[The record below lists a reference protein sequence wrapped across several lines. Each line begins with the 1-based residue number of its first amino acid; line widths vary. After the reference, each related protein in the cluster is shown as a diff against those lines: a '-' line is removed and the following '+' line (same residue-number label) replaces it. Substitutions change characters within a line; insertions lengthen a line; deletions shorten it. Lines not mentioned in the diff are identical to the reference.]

1 MGPFGHVLFIILG
14 CQDNNFKGIPMS
26 NREIVKKLPHVTTRR
41 LLEMKEQGEKIA
53 MLTAYDYTT
62 ARILDRSGV
71 DVILVGDSASNVFS
85 GHDTTLPITIEEMI
99 YHTKAVVRGVQ
110 AETSRAMVVIDMP
123 FMSYQLSSEEALRN
137 AGKIMKDNECD
148 AVKMEGGKVIVDT
161 VKRITDVGIPVMG
174 HLGLTPQSIYRF
186 GSYKVRAREKT
197 EAEELLRDAKL
208 LEEAGAFALVLEKIP
223 ANLAAEVT
231 RSISIPTIGIGA
243 GQICDGQV
251 LVINDMLGLN
261 TEFHP
266 RFVRKYADL
275 DNIIHDA
282 VSRYVDDVRNG
293 QFPLEEESY

>member
-1 MGPFGHVLFIILG
+1 
-14 CQDNNFKGIPMS
+14 MS
-26 NREIVKKLPHVTTRR
+26 SRDSMKKLPHVTTRK
-41 LLEMKEQGEKIA
+41 LLEMKEEGEKIA
-53 MLTAYDYTT
+53 MLTAYDFTK

-85 GHDTTLPITIEEMI
+85 GHNTTLPITIEEMI
-99 YHTKAVVRGVQ
+99 YHAKAVVRGVQ

-174 HLGLTPQSIYRF
+174 HLGLTPQSIYKF
-186 GSYKVRAREKT
+186 GSYKVRAREQK
-197 EAEELLRDAKL
+197 EAEELLRDAIL

-223 ANLAAEVT
+223 ADLAAEVT

-243 GQICDGQV
+243 GQVCDGQV

-266 RFVRKYADL
+266 RFVRRYADL
-275 DNIIHDA
+275 DDIIYDA
-282 VSRYVDDVRNG
+282 VSRYVDDVRKE
-293 QFPLEEESY
+293 QFPSKDESY

>member
-1 MGPFGHVLFIILG
+1 MKRDSG
-14 CQDNNFKGIPMS
+14 Q
-26 NREIVKKLPHVTTRR
+26 KLPHVTTRR
-41 LLEMKEQGEKIA
+41 LLDMKEQGEKIA

-85 GHDTTLPITIEEMI
+85 GHNTTLPITIEEMI
-99 YHTKAVVRGVQ
+99 YHAKAVVRGVQ
-110 AETSRAMVVIDMP
+110 AETSRSMVVIDMP

-174 HLGLTPQSIYRF
+174 HLGLIPQSIYKF
-186 GSYKVRAREKT
+186 GSYKVRAREQM
-197 EAEELLRDAKL
+197 EAEELLRDAVL
-208 LEEAGAFALVLEKIP
+208 LEQAGAFALVLEKIP
-223 ANLAAEVT
+223 ADLAAEVT
-231 RSISIPTIGIGA
+231 RTVGIPTIGIGA
-243 GQICDGQV
+243 GSFCDGQV

-266 RFVRKYADL
+266 RFVRRYADL
-275 DNIIHDA
+275 DGVIFDA
-282 VSRYVDDVRNG
+282 VTGYVDDVRNG
-293 QFPLEEESY
+293 HFPAEDESY

>member
-1 MGPFGHVLFIILG
+1 
-14 CQDNNFKGIPMS
+14 MS
-26 NREIVKKLPHVTTRR
+26 TNSSRKLPHVTTRR

-62 ARILDRSGV
+62 ARILDRSGI
-71 DVILVGDSASNVFS
+71 DVVLVGDSASNVFS

-137 AGKIMKDNECD
+137 AGQIMKDNECD
-148 AVKMEGGKVIVDT
+148 AVKLEGGKVIVDT

-174 HLGLTPQSIYRF
+174 HLGLTPQSIYKF
-186 GSYKVRAREKT
+186 GSYKVRAREKQ
-197 EAEELLRDAKL
+197 EAEELLRDARL

-223 ANLAAEVT
+223 ADLAAEVT
-231 RSISIPTIGIGA
+231 RLVSIPTIGIGA
-243 GQICDGQV
+243 GMACDGQV

-266 RFVRKYADL
+266 RFVRRYANL
-275 DNIIHDA
+275 DNVIRDA
-282 VSRYVDDVRNG
+282 VTRYVDDVKKK
-293 QFPLEEESY
+293 QFPSEKESY